1 MNDYAN
7 QKGVHSTT
15 GTLIGRGYVLTRV
28 VEAPFGTSI
37 DLKSHGSI
45 RISVCLVD
53 FANSIHYHR
62 FSLLLSAY
70 SKKQW
75 PSNNNK
81 ADLANLNNI
90 EGRFVKSIKAQK
102 NVITIMYGYDANPAI
117 FHEKITFTATE
128 TNGNFS

>member
-1 MNDYAN
+1 MIEDYLELGA
-7 QKGVHSTT
+7 
-15 GTLIGRGYVLTRV
+15 
-28 VEAPFGTSI
+28 
-37 DLKSHGSI
+37 
-45 RISVCLVD
+45 
-53 FANSIHYHR
+53 
-62 FSLLLSAY
+62 
-70 SKKQW
+70 W

-128 TNGNFS
+128 TNGNFSWTCESAGKIPEKYLPRACR